1 MALALVF
8 NPFTGR
14 LDYVSTSG
22 GGSSWVM
29 DYEPTGT
36 VDGVNTE
43 FDIPAASE
51 VVVYADGL
59 RIISSDYS
67 LGTVDSTTTITFDSG
82 KQPYS
87 SISVDYVAA

>member
-1 MALALVF
+1 MALTTVI

-14 LDYVSTSG
+14 LDRVGDVTSNTLVIG
-22 GGSSWVM
+22 VT
-29 DYEPTGT
+29 PTGT

-43 FDIPAASE
+43 FDIPAASS

-67 LGTVDSTTTITFDSG
+67 LSTVGSTTTITFDAG
-82 KQPYS
+82 RQPYS
-87 SISVDYVAA
+87 TISADYFPA